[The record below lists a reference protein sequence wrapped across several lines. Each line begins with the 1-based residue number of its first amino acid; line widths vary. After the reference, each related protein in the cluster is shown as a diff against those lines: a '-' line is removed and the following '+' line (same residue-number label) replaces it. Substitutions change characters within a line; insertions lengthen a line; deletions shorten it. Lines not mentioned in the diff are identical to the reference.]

1 MQAQEM
7 EAIKAPISR
16 KANVNGGEGENDK
29 QYGFEFWRENY
40 VFQFQE
46 GNKSQ
51 NLYRGKFRACLI
63 MLFKQ
68 QFLVFKQYNTYFY
81 NTF

>member
-29 QYGFEFWRENY
+29 WYGFEFWRENY
-40 VFQFQE
+40 VF
-46 GNKSQ
+46 
-51 NLYRGKFRACLI
+51 
-63 MLFKQ
+63 
-68 QFLVFKQYNTYFY
+68 
-81 NTF
+81 